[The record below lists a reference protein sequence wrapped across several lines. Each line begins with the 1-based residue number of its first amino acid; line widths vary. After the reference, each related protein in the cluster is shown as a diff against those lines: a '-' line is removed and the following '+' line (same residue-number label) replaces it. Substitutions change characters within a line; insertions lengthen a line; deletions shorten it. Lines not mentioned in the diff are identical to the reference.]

1 MDINCDL
8 GEGEP
13 LARTR
18 ALLRQVTSANIACG
32 GHAGTDQSM
41 RRCLQLCREL
51 GVRAGAHPGYADRE
65 NFGRV
70 ERVLSVGDFTTLIAQ
85 QLGALSRIAK
95 AEGVKLSHIKLHGA
109 LYHAVEKSPAL
120 TRAYVGFLRE
130 YAPRLVVV
138 ALAGGALVQAARA
151 AGLKAWGEVFAERG
165 YTPEGRLIART
176 EVGALIEDLAAIRT
190 RLVHWQQYGTF
201 PNTAALDAQT
211 ICIHS
216 DSPGA
221 VSIAK
226 LLARVF
232 RARRSQGSEVRLA
245 ER

>member
-41 RRCLQLCREL
+41 RECLRLCREL

-85 QLGALSRIAK
+85 QLGALSLIAK

-109 LYHAVEKSPAL
+109 LYHAVEKSPEL
-120 TRAYVGFLRE
+120 TRAYVEFLHE
-130 YAPRLVVV
+130 YAPRLIVV

-151 AGLKAWGEVFAERG
+151 AGLKARGEIFAERG
-165 YTPEGRLIART
+165 YTPEGRLIARA
-176 EVGALIEDLAAIRT
+176 EAGALIEDIAVIRARLA
-190 RLVHWQQYGTF
+190 HWQQYGTF
-201 PNTAALDAQT
+201 PNTPALDAQT

-221 VSIAK
+221 EAIAK
-226 LLARVF
+226 LLAKVF
-232 RARRSQGSEVRLA
+232 CARRS
-245 ER
+245 

>member
-18 ALLRQVTSANIACG
+18 ALLRQVPSANIACG

-41 RRCLQLCREL
+41 RECLRLCREL
-51 GVRAGAHPGYADRE
+51 GVRAGAHPGYPDRE

-70 ERVLSVGDFTTLIAQ
+70 ERELSMGEFTTLIAQ
-85 QLGALSRIAK
+85 QLGALSLIGK
-95 AEGVKLSHIKLHGA
+95 AEGVKLRHIKLHGA
-109 LYHAVEKSPAL
+109 LYHAVEKSPEL
-120 TRAYVGFLRE
+120 TCAYVKFLRE
-130 YAPRLVVV
+130 YAPRLIVV

-165 YTPEGRLIART
+165 YTPEGQIIART
-176 EVGALIEDLAAIRT
+176 EAGALIEDIATIRARLA
-190 RLVHWQQYGTF
+190 HWQAHGTF
-201 PNTAALDAQT
+201 PNTTALDAQT

-221 VSIAK
+221 VEIAK
-226 LLARVF
+226 LLAKTFGTRQ
-232 RARRSQGSEVRLA
+232 SQGSGCG
-245 ER
+245 